1 MFKDKKA
8 DNKKNQNDMMQ
19 KLTFDNISSILSK
32 IGLIDRPFS
41 NGQKVCVEFP
51 NIDSEIKIFTSLIHK
66 EDTMFLCGFLQKETR
81 DIFKILTSVSGVGTK
96 MALALLGKFDACNLI
111 SIVINENYK
120 ELTLAK
126 GVGTKLAQKIIL
138 ELRDKLIK
146 ANIAPAKPDDPL
158 IETQASKDTFSVLQS
173 LGYEYDEIKS
183 SIAVA
188 SSRLSNP
195 NDSEELLRECLK
207 HLSM

>member
-1 MFKDKKA
+1 MFEYLKGILADK
-8 DNKKNQNDMMQ
+8 
-19 KLTFDNISSILSK
+19 ISTQTGYYLVVDING
-32 IGLIDRPFS
+32 IGYRTEVPEIDYSLVPEI
-41 NGQKVCVEFP
+41 G
-51 NIDSEIKIFTSLIHK
+51 SEIKIFTSLIHK
-66 EDTMFLCGFLQKETR
+66 EDTMFLCGFMQKETR

-111 SIVINENYK
+111 SLVINEDYK

-146 ANIAPAKPDDPL
+146 ANIAPIKQNDSV
-158 IETQASKDTFSVLQS
+158 INSQASQDTFAVLQS

-183 SIAVA
+183 AISVV
-188 SSRLSNP
+188 SSRLVNS

>member
-1 MFKDKKA
+1 MFEYLKGILTDKIA
-8 DNKKNQNDMMQ
+8 AQTGFYLVVEVSGIGY
-19 KLTFDNISSILSK
+19 KLEVPEIDYNNSSDI
-32 IGLIDRPFS
+32 
-41 NGQKVCVEFP
+41 N
-51 NIDSEIKIFTSLIHK
+51 SEIKIYTSLIHK
-66 EDTMFLCGFLQKETR
+66 EDTMFLCGFLLKETR
-81 DIFKILTSVSGVGTK
+81 DIFQILTSVSGVGTK

-146 ANIAPAKPDDPL
+146 ANIAPTIQTDDS
-158 IETQASKDTFSVLQS
+158 IVESQASKDTFSVLQS

-183 SIAVA
+183 SISVVTP
-188 SSRLSNP
+188 RLSNP

>member
-1 MFKDKKA
+1 MFEYLKGVLTDKIA
-8 DNKKNQNDMMQ
+8 TQTGFC
-19 KLTFDNISSILSK
+19 LVVEVSG
-32 IGLIDRPFS
+32 IGYRLEIPEIDYNNAP
-41 NGQKVCVEFP
+41 ELE
-51 NIDSEIKIFTSLIHK
+51 SEIKIYTSLIHK

-96 MALALLGKFDACNLI
+96 MALALLGRFDACSLI
-111 SIVINENYK
+111 SLVINEDYK

-146 ANIAPAKPDDPL
+146 ANIAPVRTDDL
-158 IETQASKDTFSVLQS
+158 IIESQASKDTFSVLQS

-183 SIAVA
+183 SIAVV
-188 SSRLSNP
+188 SSRLNNP
-195 NDSEELLRECLK
+195 DDSEELLRECLK

>member
-1 MFKDKKA
+1 MFEYLKGTLTDK
-8 DNKKNQNDMMQ
+8 
-19 KLTFDNISSILSK
+19 
-32 IGLIDRPFS
+32 FS
-41 NGQKVCVEFP
+41 NHAGFYLIVEVSGVGYRLETTE
-51 NIDSEIKIFTSLIHK
+51 IDYVSAPDICSEIKIYTSLIHK
-66 EDTMFLCGFLQKETR
+66 EDTMLICGFLQKETR
-81 DIFKILTSVSGVGTK
+81 DIFKLLTSVSGVGTK
-96 MALALLGKFDACNLI
+96 MGLALLGKFDACNLI
-111 SIVINENYK
+111 SIVINEDYK

-146 ANIAPAKPDDPL
+146 ANITPL
-158 IETQASKDTFSVLQS
+158 NSSETFVESQASKDTFSVLQS

-183 SIAVA
+183 AINVV
-188 SSRLSNP
+188 SSRVSDS

>member
-1 MFKDKKA
+1 MFEYLKGILADK
-8 DNKKNQNDMMQ
+8 
-19 KLTFDNISSILSK
+19 ISTQTGYYLVVDING
-32 IGLIDRPFS
+32 IGYRTEVPEIDYSLVPEI
-41 NGQKVCVEFP
+41 G
-51 NIDSEIKIFTSLIHK
+51 SEIKIFTSLIHK
-66 EDTMFLCGFLQKETR
+66 EDTMFLCGFMQKETR

-111 SIVINENYK
+111 SLVINEDYK

-146 ANIAPAKPDDPL
+146 ANIAPIKQNDSVIDS
-158 IETQASKDTFSVLQS
+158 QASQDTFSVLQS

-183 SIAVA
+183 AISIVYP
-188 SSRLSNP
+188 RLVNQE
-195 NDSEELLRECLK
+195 DSEELLRECLK